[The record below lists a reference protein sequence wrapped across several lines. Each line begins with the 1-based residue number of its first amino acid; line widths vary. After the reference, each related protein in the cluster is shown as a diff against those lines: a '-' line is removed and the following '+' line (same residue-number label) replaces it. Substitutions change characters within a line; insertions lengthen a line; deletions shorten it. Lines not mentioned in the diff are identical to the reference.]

1 MTTKTGWG
9 RALRVAV
16 ILGTVAFMAMLA
28 RGLDWK
34 RVSEAVRRA
43 DGRLLLLAG
52 GLALAAL
59 VVQAARWY
67 HVIQPV
73 KRVPFRTVLAAS
85 LAGQAAS
92 CVLPFR
98 AGEAVRLELLAR
110 ATGLSRAA
118 ALGTVATDHT
128 VNGAVMFLLGALAP
142 FLLPVPPAARVAVW
156 GGMAV
161 LGVVAFVLLKLASR
175 ADGREPTGR
184 IGRALFKLREGL
196 LALRNPRAVGAAAIS
211 SMAAWL
217 LEVAAAAAALGAFG
231 LQHGAAGGA
240 AVIFGVNLA
249 MAAPAPP
256 ANLGTFEIGAA
267 MALMALGES
276 SDSAAAFALGYHALL
291 LLPMILTGGFGLLVI
306 RRGFPA
312 EPIANAG

>member
-1 MTTKTGWG
+1 MTSKKA
-9 RALRVAV
+9 RAKWLRAAV
-16 ILGTVAFMAMLA
+16 CVLTAGCLGLLA
-28 RGLDWK
+28 RGLNWT
-34 RVSEAVRRA
+34 RVVEAVTRA
-43 DGRLLLLAG
+43 DGRLL
-52 GLALAAL
+52 ALAACLALTSL
-59 VVQAARWY
+59 VFQAARWH
-67 HVIQPV
+67 HVVQPV
-73 KRVPFRTVLAAS
+73 RRVPFRTVLAAS

-110 ATGLSRAA
+110 ASGLSRGA

-128 VNGAVMFLLGALAP
+128 VNGAVMFLLAALAP
-142 FLLPVPPAARVAVW
+142 LALPVPPAARAAVW
-156 GGMAV
+156 GGMAAVGV
-161 LGVVAFVLLKLASR
+161 LAALLLKLASP
-175 ADGREPTGR
+175 ADGREPTSR

-196 LALRNPRAVGAAAIS
+196 LALRNPRAVGAAAVA

-231 LQHGAAGGA
+231 LRHGAAGGA

-256 ANLGTFEIGAA
+256 ANLGTFELGAA
-267 MALMALGES
+267 MALMALGEP

-291 LLPMILTGGFGLLVI
+291 LLPMILMGGVGLLRL
-306 RRGFPA
+306 RRAFPTQVA
-312 EPIANAG
+312 VEA